1 MDKKSQI
8 RDIIQS
14 NKESI
19 AFIIGNGI
27 NQRFFKG
34 HIPLWGELI
43 KSLSEDFL
51 SKGLDAPDD
60 ISFTELFDLVELSAV
75 SNHGPIRE
83 LIEYL
88 KDNNIGKYKNLL
100 DIYTIDFENTLQIAN
115 TPNDGNKAV
124 SHVLESKSLESFK
137 KTHSEYITGCRK
149 WCMSNRDDSES
160 LTDGQCVEY
169 FMEMASN
176 PIKIKMM
183 KNTVKR
189 TVARTFAQELTNS
202 DLTKLMNYFQSLDVP
217 VLTTNFDTLMSQ
229 SLHLFKHKKMGTSFT
244 DFYPWNVYFSDTE
257 LENPASGFGIWHING
272 MVEYPRSIKLGISD
286 YMGNVERAR
295 NMLLSH
301 DFNEF
306 FNGMNQT
313 NWSGYYTWLHAFFNK
328 DLFVFGLKLNKD
340 EVFLRWLL
348 IQRAKYSQLYN
359 KGLKGWF
366 VDYNISKSTR
376 FFLEHIGFDVIS
388 IKEYDTLYN
397 ALNQN

>member
-202 DLTKLMNYFQSLDVP
+202 DLTKLMNYFQSLDIP

>member
-75 SNHGPIRE
+75 LNHGPIRE